1 MLKILSRITG
11 SHRAEIKDA
20 KRIYKK
26 IMQQSR
32 KPEFYGEDLCVD
44 STDGRM
50 EILCLH
56 LSTVMYVL
64 RNHGET
70 GAKLSQSI
78 YDVMIDDFDVALR
91 EEGLSDTGVARR
103 IKPLAKM
110 FFTRAKQYAD
120 AFDSS
125 ENVQNALSTL
135 TNNYVCK
142 SGENADAFI
151 KYITNFQAN
160 LNTLSLGEIALAEI
174 DFPKFH

>member
-1 MLKILSRITG
+1 MLKILSRIIG

-26 IMQQSR
+26 IMLQSR
-32 KPEFYGEDLCVD
+32 KPDFYGENLCAD

-78 YDVMIDDFDVALR
+78 YDVMIDDFDIALR

-120 AFDSS
+120 AFDGS
-125 ENVQNALSTL
+125 ENSQNAVSTL
-135 TNNYVCK
+135 TNNYVCN
-142 SGENADAFI
+142 SEGNTDVFVN
-151 KYITNFQAN
+151 YITNFQTS
-160 LNTLSLGEIALAEI
+160 LNTLSLGQIALAEI

>member
-26 IMQQSR
+26 IMTQAR
-32 KPEFYGEDLCVD
+32 IPGFYGDDLCAD
-44 STDGRM
+44 TTDGRM

-56 LSTVMYVL
+56 LSTVMYAL
-64 RNHGET
+64 RRHGET
-70 GAKLSQSI
+70 GAKLSQAL
-78 YDVMIDDFDVALR
+78 YDVMVDDFDIALR

-120 AFDSS
+120 AFEDGKGSKDTL
-125 ENVQNALSTL
+125 NALIVTH
-135 TNNYVCK
+135 VCK
-142 SGENADAFI
+142 TKDNAGEFTIYTSSFLAE
-151 KYITNFQAN
+151 
-160 LNTLSLGEIALAEI
+160 LSTLSLGQIALAEI

>member
-11 SHRAEIKDA
+11 SHRPEIKDA

-26 IMQQSR
+26 IMIQSR
-32 KPEFYGEDLCVD
+32 IPDFYGDDLCAD
-44 STDGRM
+44 TTDGRM

-56 LSTVMYVL
+56 LSTVMHAL
-64 RNHGET
+64 RIHGET
-70 GAKLSQSI
+70 GAKLNQAI

-120 AFDSS
+120 AFEVVGSDKD
-125 ENVQNALSTL
+125 TL
-135 TNNYVCK
+135 TTLISNNVCK
-142 SGENADAFI
+142 AEDNTGMFV
-151 KYITNFQAN
+151 KYATNFLSE
-160 LNTLSLGEIALAEI
+160 LNTLSLGQIALADI
-174 DFPKFH
+174 GFPKFH

>member
-26 IMQQSR
+26 LMLQSR
-32 KPEFYGEDLCVD
+32 KPDFYGENLCAD

-56 LSTVMYVL
+56 LSTMMYVL

-78 YDVMIDDFDVALR
+78 YDVMIDDFDIALR

-110 FFTRAKQYAD
+110 FFTRAKQYTD
-120 AFDSS
+120 TFDGS
-125 ENVQNALSTL
+125 ENRKNAVSTL
-135 TNNYVCK
+135 TNSYVCK
-142 SGENADAFI
+142 SGENTGAFVD
-151 KYITNFQAN
+151 YITNFQVN
-160 LNTLSLGEIALAEI
+160 LNTLSLGQIALAEI
-174 DFPKFH
+174 DFPKFN